1 MCSSEYGIIKNTTVR
16 QLLIAA
22 ATTLRT
28 VSSTPR
34 LDAELLLAH
43 VLGWSRAHLLAEQA
57 YIPTADYVVA
67 FQQLT
72 QRRAQGEPVAYLV
85 GYRSFYGL
93 DLLVDQRVLVPRPE
107 TELLVELALGLVREQ
122 AIWSVTAHAV
132 PAYFIADVG
141 TGSGAIAVALAVH
154 LADVHMYATDISEAA
169 LEVAHANV
177 ERHGVGETVTLLHGD
192 LLTPLPRK
200 VDLIVSNPPYT
211 ILAEIDADVREH
223 EPHLALDGGS
233 DGLAVYRRLFA
244 EAPAWLVPGGS
255 ILMEIGATQATAVSA
270 LAHTM
275 FPLSQVTVHRDLAGH
290 NRILAV
296 RTVNHM

>member
-1 MCSSEYGIIKNTTVR
+1 MCSSESGIIKGTTVR
-16 QLLIAA
+16 QLLAA
-22 ATTLRT
+22 ATTLLRT

-57 YIPTADYVVA
+57 YIPGVDYIAVL
-67 FQQLT
+67 QQLT
-72 QRRAQGEPVAYLV
+72 QRRAHGEPVAYLV

-93 DLLVDQRVLVPRPE
+93 DLLVDRRVLVPRPE
-107 TELLVELALGLVREQ
+107 TELLVELALGLVHEQ
-122 AIWSVTAHAV
+122 PVVSATAHAA
-132 PAYFIADVG
+132 PAYNIADVG

-154 LADVHMYATDISEAA
+154 LPGVHVYATDISEAA
-169 LEVAHANV
+169 LEVARANV
-177 ERHGVGETVTLLHGD
+177 ERHGMGEKVTLLHGD

-200 VDLIVSNPPYT
+200 VDLIISNPPYT
-211 ILAEIDADVREH
+211 ILAEINADVREH
-223 EPHLALDGGS
+223 EPHLALDGGP
-233 DGLAVYRRLFA
+233 DGLAVYRCLLA

-255 ILMEIGATQATAVSA
+255 ILMEIGATQATTVSA

-296 RTVNHM
+296 RTVAHR

>member
-1 MCSSEYGIIKNTTVR
+1 MCSSESGIIKDTTVR
-16 QLLIAA
+16 QLLAA
-22 ATTLRT
+22 ATTLLRT

-43 VLGWSRAHLLAEQA
+43 VLDWSRAHLLAEQS
-57 YIPTADYVVA
+57 YIPGADHIAV

-72 QRRAQGEPVAYLV
+72 QRRAHGEPVAYLV

-93 DLLVDQRVLVPRPE
+93 DLLVDRRVLVPRPE
-107 TELLVELALGLVREQ
+107 TELLVELALGLIRERP
-122 AIWSVTAHAV
+122 AATTHTA
-132 PAYFIADVG
+132 PAYYIADVG

-154 LADVHMYATDISEAA
+154 LPGVHIYATDISEVA
-169 LEVAHANV
+169 LEVARANV
-177 ERHGVGETVTLLHGD
+177 ECHGVGEQVTLLHGD
-192 LLTPLPRK
+192 LLTPMPRK
-200 VDLIVSNPPYT
+200 VDLIISNPPYT

-223 EPHLALDGGS
+223 EPHLALDGGP
-233 DGLAVYRRLFA
+233 DGLAVYRRLLA

-255 ILMEIGATQATAVSA
+255 MLMEIGATQATAVSA

-296 RTVNHM
+296 RTVAHM